1 MLRAFEQDAKD
12 FGVHKEQTHMLVLTD
27 EKASGNLLIEHTRL
41 VDSNIEEV
49 AIKGSGHWLVPTLDL
64 AGAAPAGRSVVPLR
78 PHSTNK

>member
-1 MLRAFEQDAKD
+1 VLRAFEQDAKD

-27 EKASGNLLIEHTRL
+27 EKALGNLLIEHTRL